1 MQIQFQ
7 RGAASY
13 TFNSDNNFET
23 GHNYTVYLTGTL
35 NFGLAPM
42 HRITQRGPFQFGDS
56 DIDFRLDPRV
66 FSLPIVVPAS
76 TIDEHLDRRARLLQV
91 FKPGNDRAT
100 IRLVWGEKER
110 SIDVKVV
117 GGLAM
122 DTDSKDY
129 TIRTVVQL
137 RAADP
142 TWYDTFGTI
151 TPISA
156 QLFGTPTPYPKPY
169 PVPYGSDTI
178 NKITTINY
186 DGSWPSFP
194 IIQITG
200 PVLNLTM
207 VDGRGNIIKLS
218 TPTSAGQTWTLDLSY
233 GAKTL
238 VNQSG
243 QNIFSAIDIN
253 SDLVN
258 WGLYPDPTILNGT
271 NTISVSAEGTNVD
284 SQVIMY
290 YSTRYVGV

>member
-1 MQIQFQ
+1 
-7 RGAASY
+7 
-13 TFNSDNNFET
+13 
-23 GHNYTVYLTGTL
+23 
-35 NFGLAPM
+35 
-42 HRITQRGPFQFGDS
+42 
-56 DIDFRLDPRV
+56 
-66 FSLPIVVPAS
+66 VVPAS
-76 TIDEHLDRRARLLQV
+76 TIEEHLDRRARLLQV
-91 FKPGNDRAT
+91 FKPGNDKAT
-100 IRLVWGEKER
+100 ILLEWGNKER
-110 SIDVKVV
+110 SIDVMVA
-117 GGLAM
+117 GGLTM

-142 TWYDTFGTI
+142 TWYDTSGTI

-156 QLFGTPTPYPKPY
+156 QLFGSPTPYPKPY
-169 PVPYGSDTI
+169 PVPYGSDSI

-200 PVLNLTM
+200 PAANLTI
-207 VDGRGNIIKLS
+207 VDGRGNVIRFS

-238 VNQSG
+238 TSQSG
-243 QNIFSAIDIN
+243 INIFSAIDIV

-271 NTISVSAEGTNVD
+271 NTISVSATDTDTNSAV
-284 SQVIMY
+284 VMY
-290 YSTRYVGV
+290 FYTRYIGV